1 MFVNVD
7 KRTVWGETV
16 KSIFVILYKT
26 WPEKGKKTY
35 LSVMFE
41 KLHVLNVSKIV
52 PLIMSD
58 VVML

>member
-1 MFVNVD
+1 MNVD

-26 WPEKGKKTY
+26 WPEKGKKWTY

-52 PLIMSD
+52 PLIMSN
-58 VVML
+58 VVMLF